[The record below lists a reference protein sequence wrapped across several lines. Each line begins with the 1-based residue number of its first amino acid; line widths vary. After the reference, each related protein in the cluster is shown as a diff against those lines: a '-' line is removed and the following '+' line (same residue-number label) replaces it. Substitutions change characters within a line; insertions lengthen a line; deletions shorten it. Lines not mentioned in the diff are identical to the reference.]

1 MKRLLILLAL
11 LTLTTCAT
19 RTEPVVKV
27 IHRPL
32 GTTKIEYMDG
42 TVMLGPNQ
50 YEPHPAPGFLV
61 IRDSSGVVEGISFLL
76 IASWTWA
83 PLRTQPEILKIADN

>member
-1 MKRLLILLAL
+1 MKRLFLLLAL
-11 LTLTTCAT
+11 LTLTACAT
-19 RTEPVVKV
+19 RIEPVVKV
-27 IHRPL
+27 VHRPI

-42 TVMLGPNQ
+42 TVKIGPNQ

-76 IASWTWA
+76 IAQWNWA
-83 PLRTQPEILKIADN
+83 PLKVQPEILKIADN

>member
-1 MKRLLILLAL
+1 LKRLFILLAL

-19 RTEPVVKV
+19 RIEPAVKV
-27 IHRPL
+27 IHRPI

-42 TVMLGPNQ
+42 TVKIGPNQ

-76 IASWTWA
+76 IAEWSWA
-83 PLRTQPEILKIADN
+83 PLRTQLQILTIADN